1 MSSGVL
7 HGVLNVLPEKIQAVD
22 MDTLNSPIR
31 YSFVS
36 GTPNFYEDY
45 FRIDADTGAI
55 HQIKTVDTST
65 AKNFSIILKVR
76 IRNRKIV
83 LSEVVLHKIQIQ
95 LFALF
100 ARYRTLSVFAIA
112 FCFSYVVLALLHL
125 PNKDGYIGIYYCGV
139 TLIVITGAI

>member
-1 MSSGVL
+1 ML

-36 GTPNFYEDY
+36 GTPEIYKDY

-65 AKNFSIILKVR
+65 AKNFSIILKV
-76 IRNRKIV
+76 
-83 LSEVVLHKIQIQ
+83 
-95 LFALF
+95 
-100 ARYRTLSVFAIA
+100 
-112 FCFSYVVLALLHL
+112 SY
-125 PNKDGYIGIYYCGV
+125 Y
-139 TLIVITGAI
+139 